1 MKLIVDKEIGEINLM
16 IADEIS
22 VSIKMKKEVEK
33 FMYSLADL
41 KIMIDEIEKITHY
54 ERSETKKTKKKQ

>member
-22 VSIKMKKEVEK
+22 VSIKMKKEIEK

-54 ERSETKKTKKKQ
+54 ERSETKKNKKKQ

>member
-54 ERSETKKTKKKQ
+54 ERSETKKNKQKQ

>member
-1 MKLIVDKEIGEINLM
+1 MKLVVDKEIGEINLM

-22 VSIKMKKEVEK
+22 ISIKMKKEVEK

-41 KIMIDEIEKITHY
+41 KIIIDEIEKITHY
-54 ERSETKKTKKKQ
+54 ERSETKKNKQKQ